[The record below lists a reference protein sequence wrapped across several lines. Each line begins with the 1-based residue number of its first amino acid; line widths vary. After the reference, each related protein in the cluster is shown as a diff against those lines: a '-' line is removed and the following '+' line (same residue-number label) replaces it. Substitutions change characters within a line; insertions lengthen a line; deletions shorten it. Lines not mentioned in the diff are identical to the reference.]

1 MNKQELN
8 FLNQYVNVRM
18 PRNASEWTDHY
29 AFLAIASGIDLN
41 LIMDKVKILMNLNV
55 QHQKLLR
62 NDPDKIMKEFEAKRD
77 VVFANASTYFVNMFG
92 FDLTSAYDMQTVWN
106 GLFSKFGKTKIVKRL
121 YADEMIKV
129 YNEIN
134 RDRALNTAYHSE
146 LQAIG
151 VNADTIK
158 SLLKAWTVKDTK
170 DSAQAYRVAYK
181 QLELE
186 LVEHYKSI
194 YSIDT
199 ETTLQNVKLENVVDR
214 LIKSH
219 HFDETDKDFNKYQF
233 HALPDIMLIKLCF
246 SQAINKT
253 L

>member
-29 AFLAIASGIDLN
+29 AFLAVASGVDIS
-41 LIMDKVKILMNLNV
+41 LIMEEVKILMNLNV

-62 NDPDKIMKEFEAKRD
+62 SDPEKVMKEFESKRD
-77 VVFANASTYFVNMFG
+77 VVFDNASSYFTNMFG
-92 FDLTSAYDMQTVWN
+92 FDLTSQYDMQTVWN
-106 GLFSKFGKTKIVKRL
+106 GLFSKFGNTKIVKRL

-129 YNEIN
+129 YNEIIK
-134 RDRALNTAYHSE
+134 DRTLNTAYHTE
-146 LQAIG
+146 LKAIG

-158 SLLKAWTVKDTK
+158 SLLKSWTIKDTK
-170 DSAQAYRVAYK
+170 ESARAYRVAYK

-186 LVEHYKSI
+186 LVEHYKRI

-219 HFDETDKDFNKYQF
+219 HFDQTDKEFNKYQF

>member
-29 AFLAIASGIDLN
+29 AFLAVASGIDLSI
-41 LIMDKVKILMNLNV
+41 IMKKVKILMNLNV

-62 NDPDKIMKEFEAKRD
+62 SDPEKIMKEFEEKRD
-77 VVFANASTYFVNMFG
+77 DVFANASTYFTNMFG
-92 FDLTSAYDMQTVWN
+92 FDLTSQYDMQTVWN

-129 YNEIN
+129 YNEIIK
-134 RDRALNTAYHSE
+134 DRTLNTAYHTE
-146 LQAIG
+146 LKAIG

-158 SLLKAWTVKDTK
+158 SLLKSWTVKDTK
-170 DSAQAYRVAYK
+170 ESAQAYRVAYK
-181 QLELE
+181 QLESE
-186 LVEHYKSI
+186 LVEYYKRL
-194 YSIDT
+194 YSIDS
-199 ETTLQNVKLENVVDR
+199 ESTLQNVKLENVVDR

-219 HFDETDKDFNKYQF
+219 YFDETDKEFNKYQF

>member
-8 FLNQYVNVRM
+8 FLNQYINVRM

-29 AFLAIASGIDLN
+29 AFLAVASGIDLS

-62 NDPDKIMKEFEAKRD
+62 SDPEKIRKEFEAKRD
-77 VVFANASTYFVNMFG
+77 VVFSNASTYFVNMFG
-92 FDLTSAYDMQTVWN
+92 FDLTSEYDMQTVWN

-129 YNEIN
+129 YNEVI
-134 RDRALNTAYHSE
+134 RDRALNAAYHTE
-146 LQAIG
+146 LKAIG

-158 SLLKAWTVKDTK
+158 SILKSWTVKDTK
-170 DSAQAYRVAYK
+170 ESAQAYRVAYK

-186 LVEHYKSI
+186 LVEHYKCM
-194 YSIDT
+194 YSI
-199 ETTLQNVKLENVVDR
+199 ESESTLKNVKLEHVVDR

-219 HFDETDKDFNKYQF
+219 HFDQTDKEFNKYQF

-246 SQAINKT
+246 SQSINKT

>member
-1 MNKQELN
+1 MNKKELN

-62 NDPDKIMKEFEAKRD
+62 SDPNKIMKEFEENRD
-77 VVFANASTYFVNMFG
+77 VVFDNAAKYFTNMFG

-106 GLFSKFGKTKIVKRL
+106 GLFSKFGKTKIVKHL

-129 YNEIN
+129 YNEIIK
-134 RDRALNTAYHSE
+134 DRTLNTAYHTE
-146 LQAIG
+146 LKAIG

-158 SLLKAWTVKDTK
+158 SLLKAWTIKDTK

-186 LVEHYKSI
+186 LVEHYKRL
-194 YSIDT
+194 YSI
-199 ETTLQNVKLENVVDR
+199 ESESTLQNVKLEHVVDR

>member
-29 AFLAIASGIDLN
+29 AFLAVASGIDIS
-41 LIMDKVKILMNLNV
+41 LIMDEVKILMNLNV

-62 NDPDKIMKEFEAKRD
+62 SDPEKIMKEFEAKRD
-77 VVFANASTYFVNMFG
+77 VVFSDASTYFNSMFG

-129 YNEIN
+129 YNEIIK
-134 RDRALNTAYHSE
+134 DRTLNTAYHTE
-146 LQAIG
+146 LKAIG

-158 SLLKAWTVKDTK
+158 SLLKSWTVKDTK
-170 DSAQAYRVAYK
+170 ESAQAYRVAYK
-181 QLELE
+181 QLESE
-186 LVEHYKSI
+186 LVEYYKRL
-194 YSIDT
+194 YSIDS
-199 ETTLQNVKLENVVDR
+199 ESTLQNVKLENVVDR

-219 HFDETDKDFNKYQF
+219 HFDETDKEFNKYQF

>member
-1 MNKQELN
+1 MNKKELN

-29 AFLAIASGIDLN
+29 AFLAVASGIDLSI
-41 LIMDKVKILMNLNV
+41 IMKKVKILMNLNV

-62 NDPDKIMKEFEAKRD
+62 SDPEKIMKEFEEKRD
-77 VVFANASTYFVNMFG
+77 DVFANASTYFTNMFG
-92 FDLTSAYDMQTVWN
+92 FDLTSQYDMQTVWN

-129 YNEIN
+129 YNEIIK
-134 RDRALNTAYHSE
+134 DRTLNTAYHTE
-146 LQAIG
+146 LKAIG

-158 SLLKAWTVKDTK
+158 SLLKSWTVKDTK
-170 DSAQAYRVAYK
+170 ESAQAYRVAYK
-181 QLELE
+181 QLESE
-186 LVEHYKSI
+186 LVEYYKRL
-194 YSIDT
+194 YSIDS
-199 ETTLQNVKLENVVDR
+199 ESTLQNVKLENVVDR

-219 HFDETDKDFNKYQF
+219 YFDETDKEFNKYQF

>member
-1 MNKQELN
+1 MKKQELN

-29 AFLAIASGIDLN
+29 AFLAVASGIDVD
-41 LIMDKVKILMNLNV
+41 LIMEKVKILMNLNV

-62 NDPDKIMKEFEAKRD
+62 SDPNKIMKEFEENRD
-77 VVFANASTYFVNMFG
+77 VVFDNASTYFNSMFG

-129 YNEIN
+129 YNEIIK
-134 RDRALNTAYHSE
+134 DRALNTAYHAE

-158 SLLKAWTVKDTK
+158 SLLRAWTIKDATE
-170 DSAQAYRVAYK
+170 SAQAYRVAYK

-186 LVEHYKSI
+186 LVEHYKRMHSI
-194 YSIDT
+194 ES
-199 ETTLQNVKLENVVDR
+199 ESTLENVKLEHVVDR

-219 HFDETDKDFNKYQF
+219 HFDQTDKEFNKYQF

-253 L
+253 M

>member
-29 AFLAIASGIDLN
+29 AFLAVASGVDIS
-41 LIMDKVKILMNLNV
+41 LIMEKVKILMNLNV

-62 NDPDKIMKEFEAKRD
+62 SDPEKIIKRFEAKRD
-77 VVFANASTYFVNMFG
+77 VVFANASTYFVNMLG

-106 GLFSKFGKTKIVKRL
+106 GLFSKFGKTKIVKHL

-129 YNEIN
+129 YNEII
-134 RDRALNTAYHSE
+134 RDRALNTAYRSE
-146 LQAIG
+146 LKAIG
-151 VNADTIK
+151 VNAGTIK
-158 SLLKAWTVKDTK
+158 SILKAWTVKDTK
-170 DSAQAYRVAYK
+170 ESAQAYRVAYK

-186 LVEHYKSI
+186 LVEHYKRI

-219 HFDETDKDFNKYQF
+219 HFDQTDKEFNKYQF
-233 HALPDIMLIKLCF
+233 HALPDIMIIKLCF